1 MQRMSEL
8 SQSLVLCTCPDRETA
23 RHLAERLVGERLA
36 ACVNIVPG
44 LESVYE
50 WQGQV
55 EHDNEVL
62 LIIKT
67 NAERYP
73 LLEEAIRQ
81 NHPYE
86 LPEIIRVSLNGGLR
100 EYLHWIDNALE

>member
-1 MQRMSEL
+1 MEEL
-8 SQSLVLCTCPDRETA
+8 PQSLVLCTCPDRETA
-23 RHLAERLVGERLA
+23 RQLADRLVGERLA

-50 WQGQV
+50 WQGKV
-55 EHDNEVL
+55 ERDAEVL

-67 NAERYP
+67 RRDRYAKV
-73 LLEEAIRQ
+73 EATLRQ
-81 NHPYE
+81 HHPYE
-86 LPEIIRVSLNGGLR
+86 LPEILRVSLSGGLQ

>member
-1 MQRMSEL
+1 MSEL
-8 SQSLVLCTCPDRETA
+8 PQSVVLCTCPDRDTA
-23 RHLAERLVGERLA
+23 RHLADKLVSERLA

-55 EHDNEVL
+55 ERDSEVL

-67 NAERYP
+67 NQDRYP
-73 LLEEAIRQ
+73 QLEAAIRQ

-86 LPEIIRVSLNGGLR
+86 LPEILRVCLDGGLQ
-100 EYLHWIDNALE
+100 EYLQWIDNALE